1 MRRFTKVASL
11 LAAMSVLAC
20 SAAFA
25 VQIPLHPG
33 NLVGKTDSRV
43 LLTVSN
49 DVSAQGMKSYDTIVS
64 PDYSFDGADFRSFGA
79 GIIGT
84 NIVLQSGN
92 KNVYLSPDKYA
103 SPDTG
108 VSFDKLLVRT
118 TDKTF
123 SMTFDAKNNSA
134 TSLLFGLRSGF
145 EKESKRASF
154 NLLAKDCT
162 LECDYFFHSA
172 NHTSPIAPGEKDT
185 LTDTVTWTGTGNNE
199 FYVECC
205 DHLGFVAATGVDA
218 VASALSTSK
227 DMVVAHLSTT
237 PFLRV
242 RVASADQVL
251 TSASKYVS
259 AKAGQKDFRAS
270 AWKHSNL
277 QTSAVDVPEGQTFNM
292 GVLYTDYSNCDVCG
306 QPDCNNG
313 YLPVVAVTNLG
324 DKSVYIGSNYE
335 TEIAS
340 WLCNSWCGLC
350 EFDDMMSGDKGSL
363 YDGAYNKLPE
373 TIKAQSGLSDC
384 VCHIY
389 PAFTNT
395 FKGKGNVDI
404 AYKAH
409 KTEDLSSVATTI
421 AGRVNTSW
429 NRQSFNTSSLCTSC
443 NEEAAVYYPC
453 DCLSTYYARALGV
466 DSIRFAAS
474 SDLTVVKYTNDI
486 TKDTAKTA
494 TDYALLD
501 ISFKVKD
508 TVSRDIML
516 TKMSWTVKAADLN
529 AAGLVGG
536 ANWWRA
542 DIWNKLAI
550 KLNGK
555 KLDTTNVKNM
565 TANDMTASELA
576 FLTIVNGPQRD
587 LTTTSEIT
595 VDLFVFV
602 MDSDE
607 DDVKYYKAPTTNNR
621 FLVVYDGKK
630 DGIFD
635 LKGYISKGDSVTPEP
650 EVFGVT
656 AGKSELNVAVDADK
670 ATDITAKNVAAGA
683 EVIWSVSSSDIV
695 SLDKTV
701 GLTVKA
707 TGLKAGSAVVTAKVS
722 GDEAQSAD
730 VTIIVKNE
738 APAPSGDSG
747 GGCNVGFAPA
757 LLLLLAPLAFLKK

>member
-25 VQIPLHPG
+25 VPKHAG
-33 NLVGKTDSRV
+33 NLVGKIDSRA
-43 LLTVSN
+43 LTTVSN
-49 DVSAQGMKSYDTIVS
+49 DYPLLHSKTYDTIVS
-64 PDYSFDGADFRSFGA
+64 PDHTKDGADFLTMSADINAFWIDTYNVFGRYDMP
-79 GIIGT
+79 
-84 NIVLQSGN
+84 NSG
-92 KNVYLSPDKYA
+92 VWTL
-103 SPDTG
+103 G

-118 TDKTF
+118 TE
-123 SMTFDAKNNSA
+123 NNFTMKYNVTNNLSA
-134 TSLLFGLRSGF
+134 DLMFGLRGSF
-145 EKESKRASF
+145 EKQTPR
-154 NLLAKDCT
+154 NLINQLARDCT
-162 LECDYFFHSA
+162 LACDNFFHAA
-172 NHTSPIAPGEKDT
+172 NHTSPLAPGAKAV
-185 LTDTVTWTGTGNNE
+185 LTDIVTWTGTGDKE

-205 DHLGFVAATGVDA
+205 DNFGLVAAADLNAPA
-218 VASALSTSK
+218 VAASASR
-227 DMVVAHLSTT
+227 DIVVAHLSTT
-237 PFLRV
+237 PFIRV

-251 TSASKYVS
+251 TSADKYVS
-259 AKAGQKDFRAS
+259 AKAGQKDFRS
-270 AWKHSNL
+270 SKWRHKNL
-277 QTSAVDVPEGQTFNM
+277 QTGAVDVPEGQTFNL
-292 GVLYTDYSNCDVCG
+292 GVLYTDYSDCKVCG
-306 QPDCNNG
+306 EPDCNSG

-335 TEIAS
+335 KSGQIDIAP

-363 YDGAYNKLPE
+363 RDGVYTTAA
-373 TIKAQSGLSDC
+373 TIMAQSGLGDC

-409 KTEDLSSVATTI
+409 KTEDLTSVATTI

-453 DCLSTYYARALGV
+453 DCLSTYYARALNL
-466 DSIRFAAS
+466 DTIRFAAS
-474 SDLTVVKYTNDI
+474 SDLTVVTYTNDI

-494 TDYALLD
+494 NDYALLD

-555 KLDTTNVKNM
+555 KLDATNVQNVS
-565 TANDMTASELA
+565 ANDMTASELA
-576 FLTIVNGPQRD
+576 FLTIVDGPQRN
-587 LTTTSEIT
+587 LTATSDIT

-602 MDSDE
+602 IDSDE
-607 DDVKYYKAPTTNNR
+607 NAVKYYKAPTTNNR

-630 DGIFD
+630 DGIFN
-635 LKGYISKGDSVTPEP
+635 LKGYVSKADGSTPAP

-656 AGKSELNVAVDADK
+656 AGKTELNVAVDADK

-701 GLTVKA
+701 GLSVKA

-722 GDEAQSAD
+722 GDEAKSAD
-730 VTIIVKNE
+730 VTITVKNE
-738 APAPSGDSG
+738 APAPSGDSSG